1 MSFAQSAARSLTPI
15 SIRNNAPKASGVY
28 GLCNNIEW
36 VFIGESA
43 NIQAS
48 LLDLLSNPAGPVISR
63 APTGFTFEICSAM
76 SRASRQAALVKQF
89 RPSCNGSHGRSR
101 SQR

>member
-1 MSFAQSAARSLTPI
+1 V
-15 SIRNNAPKASGVY
+15 RNNAPEASGFFGV
-28 GLCNNIEW
+28 CNNREW

-48 LLDLLSNPAGPVISR
+48 LLDLLADQAGAVISR
-63 APTGFTFEICSAM
+63 APTGFTFELCPKL
-76 SRASRQAALVKQF
+76 SRTTRHTALVKQF